1 MNKKGLIQFRFV
13 ELFTGNKISK
23 MYHVVKTEKGVLIAE
38 GNTDSNGLT
47 VWISRD
53 VGDTLYVYVK
63 NAITGELKEK
73 VRHTVIYKK
82 EIVRILT
89 SKILLDNIVLSKTT
103 NTAGNYRYSTH
114 KVKSGETLTS
124 IAHHYVCKLNTLVEM
139 NKLPNPDQIS
149 VGQIIKIPYKSNLSA
164 NKLKKTTETKE
175 QTHHSSTP
183 KPPQS
188 TQKQTQAH
196 TTKNSS
202 IENKQSTTK
211 KSEESILTSILKR
224 IESINIFDDQTKE
237 NGKPM
242 KVAQNATSACICNE
256 YGLAWGNKV
265 NCEFRK
271 KVIKIANSL
280 WPHDAKNMASQLMA
294 VMHLESA
301 GSFSPSIG
309 TFIRKKL
316 TDEANGGYVGLIQ
329 FGKGAAS
336 DLHVKRS
343 VLAKMSAIAQLDY
356 VEKYYLLGGAN
367 TKIHSL
373 TGLYLWVNYPK
384 NVKENRLGD
393 EDIVYAAPK
402 NADVNSDKFKK
413 SAYHQN
419 PSFMK
424 EEGEFVKK
432 GKNVVVQGIKN
443 GSTKVWEVEKE
454 IKKHLTMGLDN
465 LEDTYTCDYG
475 KNKNTN
481 APKAKSSKINLDKF
495 ADTLRRRAENESQH
509 ACAKYVR
516 IALEAA
522 GADTTGHPVPA
533 SDWGPT
539 LLKIGYKEITAEFNT
554 PQKGDIYIITKT
566 QNHKYGHIAGFDGS
580 QWISDFKQKSQ
591 VIYRDKVSYR
601 YFRI

>member
-23 MYHVVKTEKGVLIAE
+23 MYHVVKTEKGVVVAE
-38 GNTDSNGLT
+38 GNADSNGLT
-47 VWISRD
+47 VLISRD

-63 NAITGELKEK
+63 NTITGELKEK

-82 EIVRILT
+82 EIVKILT
-89 SKILLDNIVLSKTT
+89 SKILLDNIVLSKAT
-103 NTAGNYRYSTH
+103 NVAGNYRYSTH
-114 KVKSGETLTS
+114 KVKSGETLTA
-124 IAHHYVCKLNTLVEM
+124 IAHHYDCKLNTLVQM
-139 NKLPNPDQIS
+139 NKLQNPDHIS
-149 VGQIIKIPYKSNLSA
+149 IGQIIKVPYKSNLSA
-164 NKLKKTTETKE
+164 NELKKTTEKKE
-175 QTHHSSTP
+175 QTHHSTTP
-183 KPPQS
+183 KPPQNA
-188 TQKQTQAH
+188 QKQTPAH

-202 IENKQSTTK
+202 VENNQSTPK
-211 KSEESILTSILKR
+211 KSEESIVTSILKR
-224 IESINIFDDQTKE
+224 IESINIFDDQTKN

-242 KVAQNATSACICNE
+242 KVAGNATSACACKE
-256 YGLAWGNKV
+256 YDLAWGNKV

-271 KVIKIANSL
+271 KVIKIANNL
-280 WPHDAKNMASQLMA
+280 WPKDAKNMASQLMA

-301 GSFSPSIG
+301 GTFSPSIG
-309 TFIRKKL
+309 TFTRKKL
-316 TDEANGGYVGLIQ
+316 TDEAKGGYVGLIQ

-343 VLAKMSAIAQLDY
+343 ALAKMTAIDQLDY

-367 TKIHSL
+367 TKIHAL

-384 NVKENRLGD
+384 NVKENRLKD

-402 NADVNSDKFKK
+402 NANVNSEEFKK

-424 EEGEFVKK
+424 EDGEFVKK
-432 GKNVVVQGIKN
+432 GKKIVVQGVEN

-454 IKKHLTMGLDN
+454 IKKHLTDGLQN
-465 LEDTYTCDYG
+465 IENQYICGYSTE
-475 KNKNTN
+475 KNV
-481 APKAKSSKINLDKF
+481 PKSNNSKLDFDKF
-495 ADTLRRRAENESQH
+495 AATLRKRSEPKSIH
-509 ACAKYVR
+509 KCAKYVR

-522 GADTTGHPVPA
+522 GANTAGSPVPA

-539 LLKIGYKEITAEFNT
+539 LAKNGYKEIPAEFNN

-566 QNHKYGHIAGFDGS
+566 TSHVYGHIAGYDGN
-580 QWISDFKQKSQ
+580 QWISDFKQKSH
-591 VIYRDKVSYR
+591 VIYRDKVVYR